1 MIERVNIHNYKS
13 IQNAD
18 ISLRN
23 LNVLIGSNGVGKS
36 NFISFFELLK
46 ALLSQRLGNYI
57 LERGGFDRFLYQG
70 VKYSKNLDGLID
82 FSNTNAFYFKLASAI
97 GDKAFIEESGNY
109 FNSKGDKTKDYQ
121 RLWSWSVWDQAVPES
136 SVIDNTKWQSGYLKD
151 FMQSFA
157 VYHFHDTS
165 ISSPMR
171 RACKIEDNEFLRYD
185 ASNLAAYLYRLQI
198 NEPQNFKL
206 IEGTIRSIAPYFKR
220 FKLHESP
227 NSKGMISLEWEEN
240 DSETYLDAYSFS
252 DGTIR
257 FIALATLILQSNTP
271 TTIII
276 DEPELGLHPTAIN
289 KLAALVRRAAR
300 KKQIILAT
308 QSTNLV
314 NCFDTEDII
323 VVDRKD
329 KQTVFSRLDREELDT
344 WLEEY
349 SLGDIWE
356 KNIIGG
362 QPNCI
367 RNWYGYNTDKVPSL

>member
-1 MIERVNIHNYKS
+1 MIERISIHNYKS
-13 IQNAD
+13 IQDGD
-18 ISLRN
+18 IRLRN
-23 LNVLIGSNGVGKS
+23 LNVLIGSNGAGKS

-46 ALLSQRLGNYI
+46 ALLNQRLGNYI

-70 VKYSKNLDGLID
+70 IKNSKHIEGLID
-82 FSNTNAFYFKLASAI
+82 FSNTNAFYFKLAPAI
-97 GDKAFIEESGNY
+97 GGKAFIEGSGNY
-109 FNSKGDKTKDYQ
+109 FNSQKDDSKEYKK
-121 RLWSWSVWDQAVPES
+121 LWDWSSWDQAVPES
-136 SVIDNTKWQSGYLKD
+136 SIIDNATWQSGYLKD
-151 FMQSFA
+151 FMKSFA

-185 ASNLAAYLYRLQI
+185 ASNLAAYMYRFQI

-220 FKLHESP
+220 FKLHE
-227 NSKGMISLEWEEN
+227 NQNNKGMISLEWEEN

-257 FIALATLILQSNTP
+257 FIALTTLLLQSNPP

-276 DEPELGLHPTAIN
+276 DEPELGLHPTAIC
-289 KLAALVRRAAR
+289 KFAALVRRAAQ

-314 NCFDTEDII
+314 NCFDAEDII

-329 KQTVFSRLDREELDT
+329 KQTIFNRLDKEELIT

-349 SLGDIWE
+349 SLGGIWE

-362 QPNCI
+362 QP
-367 RNWYGYNTDKVPSL
+367 